1 MLEVAELGKSLGLP
15 INARRNCET
24 QMVRRSPSNLRG
36 GSMSRSASAFP
47 L

>member
-1 MLEVAELGKSLGLP
+1 MLEVAELGKSLGLS
-15 INARRNCET
+15 INAQRNCET
-24 QMVRRSPSNLRG
+24 QMVRSSPSNLRG